1 MASQQ
6 RRRVRK
12 PYTDS
17 YGNCNHNTTA
27 ISDGHGYC
35 NSDNNATAVP
45 DGYCDRNSNSDGFAE
60 RDADTLGDP
69 ASADAK
75 AAAYAVSSAD
85 ALRMKDPDSR
95 VIGDQ

>member
-17 YGNCNHNTTA
+17 YSNCNNNTTA

-35 NSDNNATAVP
+35 HSDNNATAVP
-45 DGYCDRNSNSDGFAE
+45 DGDSDGNCYGFAE
-60 RDADTLGDP
+60 RDADTFGDP

-75 AAAYAVSSAD
+75 AAAHAVPSAES
-85 ALRMKDPDSR
+85 MR
-95 VIGDQ
+95 VVQE

>member
-35 NSDNNATAVP
+35 NSD
-45 DGYCDRNSNSDGFAE
+45 SDGFAE